1 MPNSTRSSNRFAPSR
16 PRAKALG
23 ARIAWRPSRILVVI
37 LVSFA
42 LLAPWAVLVSEMPRV
57 AAWPLALAAF
67 VWGLHDARREGRRAA
82 REIVIAAGDA
92 ASTIDGQAVRD
103 LAVVWRGPLAFL
115 RWRDEDGRTRRL
127 AFWPDTLPAGQRRE
141 LRLAA
146 SGLET
151 ARSRASMAP

>member
-1 MPNSTRSSNRFAPSR
+1 M
-16 PRAKALG
+16 
-23 ARIAWRPSRILVVI
+23 AWRPSRILVVI
-37 LVSFA
+37 LISFA
-42 LLAPWAVLVSEMPRV
+42 LLAPWAVLASEMPRAV
-57 AAWPLALAAF
+57 AWPVALGLLA
-67 VWGLHDARREGRRAA
+67 WGLHDARREGRRPA
-82 REIVIAAGDA
+82 REIVLAVGETAP
-92 ASTIDGQAVRD
+92 TVDGRPARD

-151 ARSRASMAP
+151 ARSGTSMAP